1 MIKALIIEDEPH
13 NRNNLRAL
21 LEKYCA
27 QVEVVGLAA
36 DAFEAREL
44 IGRLQPKLVF
54 LDVQLPGK
62 DGFEMLQEL
71 GTYDF
76 EVIFVTAFSEY
87 GIRAIRFSA
96 IDYLMKPLD
105 IPELVAAVARAAER
119 IAQKQENHNLRNLL
133 FNLQNTQNRNDH
145 RIAISSLK
153 EMRMVAVQDIVRCQ
167 SENSYTFFYLS
178 NGEKILSTT
187 PIADYEE
194 LLAGYGFIRCHQS
207 HLVNRKYVRSL
218 LRSDGLAL
226 QMEDNSTVPVS
237 RQKKD
242 WVKTELLRN

>member
-1 MIKALIIEDEPH
+1 MIKALIIEDELH
-13 NRNNLRAL
+13 NRNNLRVL
-21 LEKYCA
+21 LEKYCM
-27 QVEVVGLAA
+27 QVEVAGIAA
-36 DAFEAREL
+36 DAPEAREL
-44 IGRLQPKLVF
+44 IGRLQPELIF

-62 DGFEMLQEL
+62 DGFELLQEL

-96 IDYLMKPLD
+96 IDYLLKPID
-105 IPELVAAVARAAER
+105 IQELVSAVARAAGR

-133 FNLQNTQNRNDH
+133 FNHQNIRNRQDH
-145 RIAISSLK
+145 RIAISSVK
-153 EMRMVAVQDIVRCQ
+153 EMRLVAVQDILRCQ
-167 SENSYTFFYLS
+167 SENSYTFFYLC
-178 NGEKILSTT
+178 NGEKIISTT
-187 PIADYEE
+187 PIAEYEE

-218 LRSDGLAL
+218 LRNDGYSLL
-226 QMEDNSTVPVS
+226 MEDNNTVPVS